1 MQVCEGGLQQ
11 LVEAGSPW
19 LSRVQLMLEIRGLLV
34 PQLQFCK
41 LHNQSLLP
49 HRPLVGGPTLREGS
63 KVRYGEAKDKSSVGR
78 KEGEGGEYFSAL
90 CQGEK
95 KTKNLSVF
103 RKSLF
108 SPYLQIHHIMVSL
121 ASACEQSY
129 VNNQY

>member
-34 PQLQFCK
+34 LQLQFCK

-49 HRPLVGGPTLREGS
+49 HRLLVGGTTLREGS

-78 KEGEGGEYFSAL
+78 KEGEGGEYLSAL
-90 CQGEK
+90 WGKK

-108 SPYLQIHHIMVSL
+108 SPYLQIHHVMVSL
-121 ASACEQSY
+121 ASAYKQSY
-129 VNNQY
+129 

>member
-34 PQLQFCK
+34 LQLQFCK

-49 HRPLVGGPTLREGS
+49 HRLLVGGTTLREGS

-78 KEGEGGEYFSAL
+78 KEGEGGEYFNAL
-90 CQGEK
+90 CLGEK
-95 KTKNLSVF
+95 KQKIFQYLK
-103 RKSLF
+103 KSLF

-121 ASACEQSY
+121 ASACKQSY
-129 VNNQY
+129 